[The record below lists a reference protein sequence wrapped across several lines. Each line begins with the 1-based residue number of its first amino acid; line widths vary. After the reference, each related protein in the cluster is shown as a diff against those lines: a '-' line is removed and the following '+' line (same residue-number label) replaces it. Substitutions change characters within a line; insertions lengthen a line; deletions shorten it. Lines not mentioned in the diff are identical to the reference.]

1 MAAPHEATKVDGTE
15 GGHRLAGRV
24 AIVTG
29 ASRGIG
35 EAVARLFAREGAAV
49 AVAARTEQ
57 VFDERLP
64 GTIHE
69 TVATIEA
76 EGGRAVAIRA
86 DLGNEDDVDRLVGE
100 ARAALGPID
109 LLVNN
114 AALTVPG
121 RPPTKDDAPR
131 APKEARPPSRTT
143 TTRPGSFLGFPLKG
157 YRLHF
162 QIGLFASYRLMQL
175 VLPDMI
181 ELGRGGIVNISSLA
195 AFVPGPGPYEHPG
208 GPTVLA
214 YGGNKAAMHHL
225 TQAVAF
231 EMAPHGIAVNAL
243 LPSEPVLTPGNR
255 IAYQGDDFASVDDFA
270 EATLRVALA
279 DPSVMTGQILWSE
292 DVLHPE
298 LGTRGWLRAQP

>member
-1 MAAPHEATKVDGTE
+1 VTDR
-15 GGHRLAGRV
+15 RLEGRV

-35 EAVARLFAREGAAV
+35 ETIARTFAREGAAV
-49 AVAARTEQ
+49 AVAARTEA
-57 VFDERLP
+57 VFDARLP
-64 GTIHE
+64 GTIHD
-69 TVATIEA
+69 TVAAIEA

-86 DLGNEDDVDRLVGE
+86 DLAREDDVERLVGE

-121 RPPTKDDAPR
+121 RPPSTDAPTP
-131 APKEARPPSRTT
+131 APTPTPTAAPAPTRTT
-143 TTRPGSFLGFPLKG
+143 STRAGSFLDFPLKG

-175 VLPDMI
+175 VLPDML

-195 AFVPGPGPYEHPG
+195 AFIPGEGPYERAG
-208 GPTVLA
+208 TPTGFA

-225 TQAVAF
+225 TEAVAF
-231 EMAPHGIAVNAL
+231 EMAPHNIAVNAL
-243 LPSEPVLTPGNR
+243 LPSEPVLTPGNLV
-255 IAYQGDDFASVDDFA
+255 AYQGDDDWASADDFA
-270 EATLRVALA
+270 EATVRLALA

-298 LGTRGWLRAQP
+298 LGTRGWLRPLG

>member
-1 MAAPHEATKVDGTE
+1 V
-15 GGHRLAGRV
+15 RLEGRV

-49 AVAARTEQ
+49 AVVARTEQ

-64 GTIHE
+64 GTIHD
-69 TVATIEA
+69 TVAAIEA
-76 EGGRAVAIRA
+76 DGGRAVAVRA
-86 DLGNEDDVDRLVGE
+86 DLANEDDVDRVVDE
-100 ARAALGPID
+100 TRAAFGPVD

-121 RPPTKDDAPR
+121 RPPAKDASPENP
-131 APKEARPPSRTT
+131 APKAPPPVRST

-231 EMAPHGIAVNAL
+231 EVAPHIVAVNAL

-255 IAYQGDDFASVDDFA
+255 IAYSGDDFASVDDFA
-270 EATLRVALA
+270 EATLQVALA
-279 DPSVMTGQILWSE
+279 DPTVMTGQILWSE

-298 LGTRGWLRAQP
+298 LGERGWLRE

>member
-1 MAAPHEATKVDGTE
+1 VSDR
-15 GGHRLAGRV
+15 RLEGRV

-35 EAVARLFAREGAAV
+35 EAIARVFAREGAAV
-49 AVAARTEQ
+49 AVAARTEA
-57 VFDERLP
+57 VFDARLP
-64 GTIHE
+64 GTIHD
-69 TVATIEA
+69 TVAAIEA

-86 DLGNEDDVDRLVGE
+86 DLARDDDVDRLVDE

-121 RPPTKDDAPR
+121 RPPSADAPARSAPAPAPPAAAPAPTR
-131 APKEARPPSRTT
+131 AT
-143 TTRPGSFLGFPLKG
+143 TTRAGSFLDFPLKG

-175 VLPDMI
+175 VLPDMMG
-181 ELGRGGIVNISSLA
+181 LGRGGIVNISSLA
-195 AFVPGPGPYEHPG
+195 AFIPGEGPYQRAG
-208 GPTVLA
+208 TPTGFA

-225 TQAVAF
+225 TEAVAF
-231 EMAPHGIAVNAL
+231 EMAPHNIAVNAL

-255 IAYQGDDFASVDDFA
+255 VAYQGGDDWASADDFA
-270 EATLRVALA
+270 EATVRVALA
-279 DPSVMTGQILWSE
+279 DPHVMTGQILWSE

-298 LGTRGWLRAQP
+298 LGTRGWLRALP

>member
-1 MAAPHEATKVDGTE
+1 MLRAMSEQ
-15 GGHRLAGRV
+15 RLAGRV

-35 EAVARLFAREGAAV
+35 EAIARTFAREGAAV
-49 AVAARTEQ
+49 AVAARTEA
-57 VFDERLP
+57 VFDPRLP
-64 GTIHE
+64 GTIHD
-69 TVATIEA
+69 TVAAIEA

-86 DLGNEDDVDRLVGE
+86 DLAREDDVDRLVAE

-114 AALTVPG
+114 AAVTVPG
-121 RPPTKDDAPR
+121 RPPTTSAPR
-131 APKEARPPSRTT
+131 PAAAPVPVTASAPPGRD
-143 TTRPGSFLGFPLKG
+143 SFLNFPLKG
-157 YRLHF
+157 YRLHY
-162 QIGLFASYRLMQL
+162 QVGLFATYRLMQL
-175 VLPDMI
+175 VLPDML

-195 AFVPGPGPYEHPG
+195 AFIPGVGPYARPAT
-208 GPTVLA
+208 PTGFA

-225 TQAVAF
+225 TEAVAF
-231 EMAPHGIAVNAL
+231 EMADRNIAVNAL
-243 LPSEPVLTPGNR
+243 LPSEPVLTPGNLV
-255 IAYQGDDFASVDDFA
+255 AAAGEENWADATDFA

-298 LGTRGWLRAQP
+298 LGTRGWLRDLH

>member
-1 MAAPHEATKVDGTE
+1 MSEPTG
-15 GGHRLAGRV
+15 RLEGRV

-57 VFDERLP
+57 VFDGRLP

-76 EGGRAVAIRA
+76 EGGHAVAIRA
-86 DLGNEDDVDRLVGE
+86 DLGNEDDVDRLVDE

-109 LLVNN
+109 LLINN

-121 RPPTKDDAPR
+121 RPPATDDAPR
-131 APKEARPPSRTT
+131 TPKEARPPARTT

-181 ELGRGGIVNISSLA
+181 ELGRGGIVNVSSLA
-195 AFVPGPGPYEHPG
+195 AFIPGPGPYESPG

-279 DPSVMTGQILWSE
+279 DPTVMTGQVLWSE

-298 LGTRGWLRAQP
+298 LGTRGWLRS